1 MKKFIMLCVIIICF
15 LLSSCVQKEY
25 TGLFQIGHYVWE
37 DKDNP
42 IQLCTDVLLEKIII
56 EIAEYDGELNDLT
69 FESHPESVPYKR
81 SVVANLI
88 QHKISNEIYKIN
100 IHLKTVGLEE
110 LSSHEL
116 YFCETFTG
124 NEIYGIQ
131 IDISNYSLSN
141 LDYIFKF
148 QFHNNGSTYIDW
160 IAIWLVYAI
169 KDGKHLDLSENN
181 DATNIKNRGMIYA
194 YYEQNL

>member
-1 MKKFIMLCVIIICF
+1 MKKFLMLSVIIICF
-15 LLSSCVQKEY
+15 LLSGCVQKEY

-42 IQLCTDVLLEKIII
+42 ILLCNDVLLEKIII

-69 FESHPESVPYKR
+69 FESHPESVPYRR
-81 SVVANLI
+81 SVMSNLI
-88 QHKISNEIYKIN
+88 QHKVSQDIYKIN
-100 IHLKTVGLEE
+100 ILFKTTNSDEATHQEV
-110 LSSHEL
+110 
-116 YFCETFTG
+116 YYCETFTG

-160 IAIWLVYAI
+160 IGIWLVYAI
-169 KDGKHLDLSENN
+169 KDGKHLDLRENN
-181 DATNIKNRGMIYA
+181 DASNIKNRGMIYA
-194 YYEQNL
+194 YYE